1 LKSWHLDGRKEA
13 MSLFKSGKIVKV
25 EKQTVTVEFEDGTQ
39 TNAVYTTTSVPPLG
53 TEIEVRVIK
62 SPDNMK
68 R

>member
-1 LKSWHLDGRKEA
+1 MVEREKMD
-13 MSLFKSGKIVKV
+13 SLFRRGKIVKI
-25 EKQTVTVEFEDGTQ
+25 EKQRVTVEFEDGTQ

-62 SPDNMK
+62 SPDNM